1 MSAPHL
7 AMARQH
13 LAQSGLAN
21 VDFVHL
27 QQRDDLG
34 QLAGIDLFFSL
45 IVLQHNPP
53 PVILD
58 ILDRAFAALNPGGV
72 AFFQVPT
79 YREGYRFSATGYWQD
94 VASRTAMEIHFVP
107 QAAIFDLAGRH
118 GLRLLEVRNDNCLG
132 SSDSTISN
140 TFLMRKAPFGRN
152 DLEGRRREDNLR
164 YAGPLRYGP
173 ARMKPA
179 PYPTLDLDPGAPL
192 DRHRATV
199 LPEWIDWNGH
209 MNVGYYVVAFDK
221 ATDTLCQQFAVGWEY
236 TRDRIGMTFVLEAH
250 VTYDRE
256 VKQGD
261 PLRIT
266 TQILDHDAKRV
277 HYIHAMYHATEGYLA
292 ATNELMLMNIDY
304 ETRRSAP
311 WPDYAMERLD
321 RIAAAHKLLPVPA
334 QAGRL
339 IGIKKK

>member
-1 MSAPHL
+1 MKTTLGRLLYRLASPSMRALANRRLRASYDLNKGPPMAIETAVDAAALDRMWDHIAEVWSRLGDSEPLWSVLTNDRYLSKTRPTPETVAGFYDSGRGDRDYLLAFLARAGLSPAQFPILAEYGCGVGRTTRWLAATFTGVKAFDVSAPHL

-140 TFLMRKAPFGRN
+140 TFLMRK
-152 DLEGRRREDNLR
+152 
-164 YAGPLRYGP
+164 GPLR
-173 ARMKPA
+173 
-179 PYPTLDLDPGAPL
+179 
-192 DRHRATV
+192 
-199 LPEWIDWNGH
+199 
-209 MNVGYYVVAFDK
+209 
-221 ATDTLCQQFAVGWEY
+221 
-236 TRDRIGMTFVLEAH
+236 
-250 VTYDRE
+250 
-256 VKQGD
+256 
-261 PLRIT
+261 
-266 TQILDHDAKRV
+266 
-277 HYIHAMYHATEGYLA
+277 
-292 ATNELMLMNIDY
+292 
-304 ETRRSAP
+304 
-311 WPDYAMERLD
+311 
-321 RIAAAHKLLPVPA
+321 A
-334 QAGRL
+334 Q
-339 IGIKKK
+339 